1 MTQITTFKMVTGE
14 EVIAEVVES
23 RSGSHV
29 LTEDSPTFKSA
40 VTTYIL
46 KRPHTLQFQQLGR
59 GQVGLALVPWTL
71 SNPDI
76 RSLELPATAVLL
88 TFAPS
93 EEVEKQYLQ
102 QTSGI
107 SLSTAV

>member
-1 MTQITTFKMVTGE
+1 MTKIMTFKMITGE
-14 EVIAEVVES
+14 EVIAEVVEA
-23 RSGSHV
+23 RSGSQL
-29 LTEDSPTFKSA
+29 LTEDSPAFKGA
-40 VTTYIL
+40 VTSYVV
-46 KRPHTLQFQQLGR
+46 KRPHVLQFQPMGR
-59 GQVGLALVPWTL
+59 GQLGLALVPWAL

-76 RSLELPATAVLL
+76 RNLEVPASAVLL
-88 TFAPS
+88 AFDPS